1 MSRKYSVSRA
11 GRFALICVIGSSFLI
26 GGLHTAS
33 AASSDDETARLLS
46 RAIENPDADTSG
58 RKHNPTTPAPMA
70 PELSPG
76 QTIDPWARTE
86 APAPPP
92 PPRLSD
98 TEIIEKLALWVSLK
112 AEDPGAPFQAIT
124 GFMETNPDWPSLGTM
139 RIRAEKSIVA
149 ETPPAVLLDWFDRH
163 APRTA
168 AGAAA
173 FGEALLRQGESDRAI
188 AVLRDGW
195 IRFYM
200 DEKTEKDYLA
210 RFGEYLDAADHA
222 ARLDRL
228 LWDRRASAIKRQMQR
243 VGEGRRALALARL
256 KLMRRSKDVDAAVER
271 VPSWLQNDPGLAY
284 ERLRWRRRNDM
295 DAGAYEILLAP
306 RKKTPHPK
314 LWWRERHILA
324 RRALR
329 GGDARLAYRLASG
342 HKMEKGV
349 ERADAEFLAGW
360 IALRFIG
367 DYETAFKHFLGLYET
382 VRYPISRARAS
393 YWAGRAAETGGR
405 KKIADQWYTTAA
417 AHVTTFYGQLAA
429 RRTAAPASATI
440 PREPRVGAEAAEA
453 FNHDEFVRAVRL
465 LTDLRGTPA
474 AIPPASTSRFSQQV
488 NARVMLATLDAKE
501 ALAPLLRHIARRAT
515 TPEEWVLTARLAR
528 EAGRNEIAVFVG
540 KRASQ
545 RGTVLGEL
553 GYPTLIMPGEASLDS
568 ALVHALV
575 RQESA
580 FDPDARSRAGARGL
594 MQLMPATAKKV
605 ARELDTVGHS
615 TARLT
620 ADPRYNL
627 LLGSTYLDGMM
638 ERFNGSMIMALA
650 AYNAGPHRVDRWL
663 KDYGDPRGSLDDAI
677 DWVESIPISET
688 RNYVQRVLESLAIY
702 RVKLDGD
709 RIALLQAE
717 DVAGRPP
724 PTEAP

>member
-1 MSRKYSVSRA
+1 MSRKSSVSRV
-11 GRFALICVIGSSFLI
+11 GMFALICVIGSFSPNSGFGI
-26 GGLHTAS
+26 AS
-33 AASSDDETARLLS
+33 AAAADDETIRLLS
-46 RAIENPDADTSG
+46 RAIENPDAGISG
-58 RKHNPTTPAPMA
+58 RKHNPTTPAPTV
-70 PELSPG
+70 PELSPDR
-76 QTIDPWARTE
+76 TIDPWATTE

-92 PPRLSD
+92 PPLPSD
-98 TEIIEKLALWVSLK
+98 AEIIEKLALWTALK
-112 AEDPGAPFQAIT
+112 TAESEAPFQAIT
-124 GFMETNPDWPSLGTM
+124 GFMEANPDWPSQGTM
-139 RIRAEKSIVA
+139 RIRAEKAIRP
-149 ETPPAVLLDWFDRH
+149 ETPPAVLLDWFAH
-163 APRTA
+163 HKPRTA
-168 AGAAA
+168 TGAAA
-173 FGEALLRQGESDRAI
+173 YGEALLGVGKTDSAV

-200 DEKTEKDYLA
+200 DGAAEKDYLA
-210 RFGEYLDAADHA
+210 RFGEYIDAADHW

-228 LWDRRASAIKRQMQR
+228 LWDRRVSATKRQMRR

-256 KLMRRSKDVDAAVER
+256 TLMRRSGDVDAAVKR
-271 VPSWLQNDPGLAY
+271 VPSWLRDDPGLAY

-295 DAGAYEILLAP
+295 DIAAAEILLAP
-306 RKKTPHPK
+306 PKTTLRPK

-329 GGDARLAYRLASG
+329 DGNARLAYRLARD
-342 HKMEKGV
+342 HKLETGV
-349 ERADAEFLAGW
+349 DYAEAEFLAGW

-367 DYETAFKHFLGLYET
+367 DYESAFKHFLELYQN
-382 VRYPISRARAS
+382 VRYPISKARAS

-405 KKIADQWYTTAA
+405 EQIADQWYRVAA

-429 RRTAAPASATI
+429 RRTAAPPSATI
-440 PREPRVGAEAAEA
+440 PREPQIGAEAAEA
-453 FNHDEFVRAVRL
+453 FDRDELVRAVRL
-465 LTDLRGTPA
+465 LTGLRDAPF
-474 AIPPASTSRFSQQV
+474 AISPVSADEYGQPVDTRA
-488 NARVMLATLDAKE
+488 MLAELDVKE
-501 ALAPLLRHIARRAT
+501 ALAPLLRHIARRAK

-528 EAGRNEIAVFVG
+528 EAGRNEIAVYVG

-545 RGTVLGEL
+545 GGTVLGDL
-553 GYPTLIMPGEASLDS
+553 GYPMLVLPGNAPLDA

-580 FDPDARSRAGARGL
+580 FDPRARSRAGARGL
-594 MQLMPATAKKV
+594 MQLMPATARKV

-709 RIALLQAE
+709 RVAVLQAE
-717 DVAGRPP
+717 DVAGQRPP
-724 PTEAP
+724 DSID